1 MSDKIKGKKGR
12 EKVEERERREER
24 RETVAWLTI
33 AGVAAI
39 EERGQDPP

>member
-12 EKVEERERREER
+12 EKVEERERRE
-24 RETVAWLTI
+24 TVAWLTI

-39 EERGQDPP
+39 EERSQDPP